1 MRVRK
6 ALGSLTSLIKEACPR
21 SEVQSE
27 GGAQW
32 LQEGLGEN
40 PEGSKARESV
50 LSLMGKSN
58 SVRPSVLYSH
68 SLRGDLSL
76 SHFQSL

>member
-6 ALGSLTSLIKEACPR
+6 ALGSPTSLIKEACPR

-50 LSLMGKSN
+50 LI
-58 SVRPSVLYSH
+58 
-68 SLRGDLSL
+68 
-76 SHFQSL
+76 